1 MSSAALP
8 ARPPVSPAEGASPLV
23 WLARL
28 LLSAAVVGAVFLALG
43 LAGAAAYELNFRG
56 RIFPGVRAW
65 GVDLSGLKPEEA
77 ALALTSAFTYPNNPA
92 FLLSDGQAERSFT
105 PADLG
110 LTFDVGATVLAAYQV
125 GRSGDILAD
134 WQAQY
139 QTWHAGVEVAPVL
152 VLDEARTQAVL
163 EALAGETFQPAV
175 EASLQ
180 AQGTAVIATPGQI
193 GRRLDVPAVLAELRG
208 HLARTEKAALLLPF
222 VESVPLVLDASAQAE
237 AARRLLSAP
246 LVLTISAP
254 YAGDPGPWT
263 VAPEQLAALLRITRV
278 ADGVNGARFDVTL
291 DPAGLHAV
299 LDPLGEPLRRE
310 ARAARF
316 IFNDETRLLEVIQPA
331 LDARELDVEATIA
344 AINAALPG
352 GAHTVPLVF
361 RTTPPAIPNDLTAAQ
376 LGITELVSE
385 QYTSFRGSSAERL
398 NNIQVA
404 AARFHGLL
412 VPPGATFSFAEN
424 IGDISLDSG
433 FAEALI
439 IYGGRTIRG
448 VGGGVCQVSTT
459 LFRAVWFGGYPIV
472 ERNAHA
478 YRVGYYEQRTAAWQ
492 GPGLDAAVFTPLVDF
507 KFQNDTPYWLLMET
521 YFYPNAGQLVW
532 KFYSTSDGR
541 TVTTSGPV
549 VENQVPAPEPEYEE
563 NPALA
568 AGEIK
573 QVDYAAEGADVTVTR
588 TVMRAG
594 AQINLGEA
602 PLRTHYQPWRAVY
615 EYGPGTEG
623 IPTPTPEPTPTP

>member
-1 MSSAALP
+1 MSSTTQP
-8 ARPPVSPAEGASPLV
+8 TRPPVPAAGGARGAASPFV

-28 LLSAAVVGAVFLALG
+28 LVALAAVGAVFTALG
-43 LAGAAAYELNFRG
+43 VAGAAAYELAYRG

-77 ALALTSAFTYPNNPA
+77 ALALSAAFTYPHNPA
-92 FLLSDGQAERSFT
+92 FLLSDGQAERSYS

-110 LTFDVGATVLAAYQV
+110 LTFDVSATVLAAYGV
-125 GRSGDILAD
+125 GRSGDVLAD

-139 QTWHAGVEVAPVL
+139 QTWHAGAEVAPVL
-152 VLDEARTQAVL
+152 VLNEDRLRAVL
-163 EALAGETFQPAV
+163 DALAAETFQPAV

-180 AQGTAVIATPGQI
+180 AQGTDVIATPGRI
-193 GRRLDVPAVLAELRG
+193 GRRLDVAAVAETLRG
-208 HLARTEKAALLLPF
+208 HLARAEKAALLLPF
-222 VESVPLVLDASAQAE
+222 VETAPLVLDASAQAE
-237 AARRLLSAP
+237 AARRLLSQP

-263 VAPEQLAALLRITRV
+263 VAPEQLAGLLRITRV
-278 ADGVNGARFDVTL
+278 AEGANAARFDVAL
-291 DPAGLHAV
+291 DPAGLRAL
-299 LDPLGEPLRRE
+299 LDPLVEPLQRE
-310 ARAARF
+310 ARDARF
-316 IFNDETRLLEVIQPA
+316 IFNDETRQLDVIQPA

-344 AINAALPG
+344 AVNAALPQG
-352 GAHTVPLVF
+352 QHTVPLVF

-398 NNIQVA
+398 NNIRVA

-412 VPPGATFSFAEN
+412 VPPGATFSLAEN

-459 LFRAVWFGGYPIV
+459 LFRAVWFGGFPVV

-478 YRVGYYEQRTAAWQ
+478 YRVGYYEQQTASWQ
-492 GPGLDAAVFTPLVDF
+492 GPGLDAAVYTPLVDF

-541 TVTTSGPV
+541 QVQVSGPV
-549 VENQVPAPEPEYEE
+549 VENVVPAPEPLYEE
-563 NPALA
+563 NPELA

-573 QVDYAAEGADVTVTR
+573 QVDYAADGADVTVTR
-588 TVMRAG
+588 VVTRDG
-594 AQINLGEA
+594 AQITLGEP
-602 PLRTHYQPWRAVY
+602 PLRTLTRSASWP
-615 EYGPGTEG
+615 
-623 IPTPTPEPTPTP
+623 